1 MKKIYIAMAAAL
13 MLAAC
18 GKENGGVAE
27 QGYDSFV
34 ISVADLGGAGNA
46 KAHWGSAN
54 ANGFYWDDGDGVLI
68 NGKEHTVHGSNNG
81 TWTTTGDRVD
91 PIDNGFFYVASYNGS
106 ANIGNAVNG
115 GRAYAVES
123 FDGGIPLACKGKT
136 NKLTLYPCCAVLKV
150 DFNYGGVTFYD
161 GNPDEGASYGTVS
174 GKVLANGNIDINNVC
189 LSGGEEIDYSV
200 ELPVTMWNENGEG
213 YIVVPMEGKS
223 VTAWLSFDGWYNSAT
238 AVTLEQGYIYVI
250 E

>member
-18 GKENGGVAE
+18 GKENDGVAE

-46 KAHWGSAN
+46 KAHWGSYN
-54 ANGFYWDDGDGVLI
+54 ANGFYWDDGDKVLI
-68 NGKEHTVHGSNNG
+68 NGTVHTVNGSR
-81 TWTTTGDRVD
+81 TDTPTTTTTGTHVN
-91 PIDNGFFYVASYNGS
+91 PDNGFFYVASYNGS

-136 NKLTLYPCCAVLKV
+136 NKLTLYPCCAVVRSASYSHL
-150 DFNYGGVTFYD
+150 DFLDAD
-161 GNPDEGASYGTVS
+161 GNFGTVS
-174 GKVLANGNIDINNVC
+174 GRVLASGNIDIANVC
-189 LSGGEEIDYSV
+189 LSGGEEIDYESGIYAADDTY
-200 ELPVTMWNENGEG
+200 ESTG
-213 YIVVPMEGKS
+213 YYYFIIPMEGKS

>member
-18 GKENGGVAE
+18 GKENGDVAE

-54 ANGFYWDDGDGVLI
+54 ANGFYWDNEDKVLI
-68 NGKEHTVHGSNNG
+68 NGIEHTVHDNGNG
-81 TWTTTGDRVD
+81 TWTTTGTRVD
-91 PIDNGFFYVASYNGS
+91 PIDDGFFYVASYNGRVDD
-106 ANIGNAVNG
+106 GNPING
-115 GRAYAVES
+115 GRS
-123 FDGGIPLACKGKT
+123 FGPVVFNGGIPLACKGKT

-150 DFNYGGVTFYD
+150 GSSYGGVTFYD
-161 GNPDEGASYGTVS
+161 GNPEEGASYGTVS
-174 GKVLANGNIDINNVC
+174 GKVLANGYIDINNVC
-189 LSGGEEIDYSV
+189 LSGGDEIEYS
-200 ELPVTMWNENGEG
+200 EPFTMGNENGEG

-223 VTAWLSFDGWYNSAT
+223 VTAWLSFDGWHNSAT